1 MDDSKKIEQGFI
13 IDRLTNSILNT
24 VSGDSFQTEV
34 IRVSKSDLKYITK
47 NKGWNFNWKQEFD
60 EIKKEVYKLT
70 IVNNPNIIQG
80 LLKIMGLIKEPEGVD
95 FIIQSPP
102 LTDTE
107 RKEISEFIRIRK
119 LQNKTK
125 LKQTISKKR
134 MGNNVTEMPNP

>member
-1 MDDSKKIEQGFI
+1 
-13 IDRLTNSILNT
+13 
-24 VSGDSFQTEV
+24 
-34 IRVSKSDLKYITK
+34 
-47 NKGWNFNWKQEFD
+47 
-60 EIKKEVYKLT
+60 
-70 IVNNPNIIQG
+70 
-80 LLKIMGLIKEPEGVD
+80 MGLIKEPKGVD

-107 RKEISEFIRIRK
+107 RKEISEFILIRK